1 MELRRSES
9 VLESQHALLQNF
21 NAVKWDFRR
30 SMIISAI
37 SSPLFPLS
45 LSSNLPLYA
54 LFLHLVLIFLFSIPN
69 LTQIFIHIP
78 KNSDQPNFLFMALN
92 LFVILPLSPI

>member
-54 LFLHLVLIFLFSIPN
+54 LFLHLYSYIFLKTLTN
-69 LTQIFIHIP
+69 LTFYLWH
-78 KNSDQPNFLFMALN
+78 
-92 LFVILPLSPI
+92 